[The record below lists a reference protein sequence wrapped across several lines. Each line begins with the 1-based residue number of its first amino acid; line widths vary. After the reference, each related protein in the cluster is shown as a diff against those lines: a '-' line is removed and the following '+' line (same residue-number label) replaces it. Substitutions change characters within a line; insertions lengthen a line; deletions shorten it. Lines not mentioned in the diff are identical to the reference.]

1 MRFIKT
7 IKDGFIYLTSEVI
20 VKFFPFILL
29 PILAKVIPLFEMG
42 LLTNYLVVF
51 NICVSLIAFNGFSF
65 LSVTFYENNASNRLN
80 IVRNL
85 ILLQISIT
93 AIIIII
99 SSLTH
104 GIIFKLTGIQ
114 YELQLIAI
122 FSALFSSIITLKLT
136 LSRLEE
142 KPTEYFLIQVTQSL
156 LIFLGTIVLLE
167 VYSDWYSRVYAA
179 FFSYL
184 TISIFLFRK
193 EIINLEFSFDRSIY
207 IKSFFFGLPLIPH
220 ALSMWIKTSADKLIL
235 TNIDGMESNAI
246 FSIALSFGIL
256 INVLIIAIFNL
267 YSPWFYKIQTPHIKR
282 NKNKTVDKKI
292 IYSIVLII
300 PSLGLISIIGYQ
312 IIKIIFPLLYEGD
325 YLQSI
330 DYLPL
335 VFFLSYSSIFYSIFS
350 LFLFHIRKTKIL
362 GIITFSSSIL
372 QILLSFFLGE
382 KLGIKGILYS
392 GIITSFITAF
402 AIFYCVLN
410 FYSLKP
416 EK

>member
-7 IKDGFIYLTSEVI
+7 IKDGFIYLSSEVI

-42 LLTNYLVVF
+42 LLTNYLVIF

-65 LSVTFYENNASNRLN
+65 LSVTFYENKASNRLN

-99 SSLTH
+99 SSLSQ

-136 LSRLEE
+136 FSRLEE

-167 VYSDWYSRVYAA
+167 LYSDWSSRVYAA

-282 NKNKTVDKKI
+282 NKNKTIDKKI

-312 IIKIIFPLLYEGD
+312 IIKIIFPFLYEGD
-325 YLQSI
+325 YLQSL

-362 GIITFSSSIL
+362 GVITFSSSIL

-382 KLGIKGILYS
+382 KFGIKGILYS